1 MTSAGSRASSPTSW
15 PGLTRPPRPGE
26 VLCFADRDHRHETG
40 DDGKSGARCNVLTL
54 FLTLCIIRAR
64 PCSSRPDGGRAREA
78 SQEWGG
84 ERSCSRPRTP
94 VGGRPLAAL
103 CWSKSKRLKVP
114 RARRRPALP
123 IPPSTSSRAA
133 RRTTLDHP
141 HGSGLPS
148 PGPTGAGSV
157 THIIHPQT
165 SSHPP
170 RHGRAC
176 PGHPGTEKRCA
187 SPNRD
192 HRHKPGDDGGE
203 CQGRRAQ
210 AEAGAGKPAR
220 HRHPGEAR
228 NP

>member
-103 CWSKSKRLKVP
+103 CWSKSKRLTVP
-114 RARRRPALP
+114 RAKRHPGSS
-123 IPPSTSSRAA
+123 IPPYPSSRAA
-133 RRTTLDHP
+133 QP
-141 HGSGLPS
+141 PSINLPPRS
-148 PGPTGAGSV
+148 ASCGPQGAGSV
-157 THIIHPQT
+157 THT
-165 SSHPP
+165 SSTHA
-170 RHGRAC
+170 RHHIPTTSWPGLFRASRSC
-176 PGHPGTEKRCA
+176 E
-187 SPNRD
+187 
-192 HRHKPGDDGGE
+192 
-203 CQGRRAQ
+203 AQ
-210 AEAGAGKPAR
+210 RFTQSGSPAR
-220 HRHPGEAR
+220 GR
-228 NP
+228 